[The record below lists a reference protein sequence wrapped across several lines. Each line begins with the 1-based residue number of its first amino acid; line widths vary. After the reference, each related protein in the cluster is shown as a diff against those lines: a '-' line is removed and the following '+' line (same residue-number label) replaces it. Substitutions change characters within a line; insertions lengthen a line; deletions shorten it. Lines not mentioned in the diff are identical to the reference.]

1 MEMMQIQLTLKI
13 HSQIFLQPYWL
24 VLPTTQ
30 GMDPLKLGWLEN
42 FEAAYFLG
50 AELLQ
55 NFRMGGGGGGG
66 VEGLS
71 FIGDLHILQG
81 TWYFLILVFMQLS
94 ISLVC

>member
-1 MEMMQIQLTLKI
+1 MAMEMMQIQLTLKI

-24 VLPTTQ
+24 VLPTAQ

-55 NFRMGGGGGGG
+55 NFRMGGVGGVGGGGWWRG
-66 VEGLS
+66 YPL
-71 FIGDLHILQG
+71 
-81 TWYFLILVFMQLS
+81 
-94 ISLVC
+94 